1 MADKPIAPVLQPL
14 IGTLGEAVVK
24 AVNEEYLAQQAHAL
38 DVAKTAAEQS
48 RINSV
53 ARQLYNTK
61 AQEFATI
68 QAKSPKMLTGLGT
81 AGMATSYDFDK
92 RAKESDIRYGRSY
105 SDFTDLIKKFN
116 VARLPDY
123 DGAPAPFIGHIIMSR
138 PSLYVDIN
146 RGYSSGYSGEV
157 DEAPDPGKNFA
168 AMKQHPKTSAFV
180 NDKYGQALLNM
191 LSDTAYSPK
200 FMPVFTTRAVSY
212 SVGDVALKTVEK
224 GGTFYG
230 HMIKYG
236 HYSEE
241 HKLGGSVSIEFR
253 NDGYWSIL
261 KTIYIWMMYIDIIS
275 RSDVIKPSWI
285 SQMSGIL
292 DYAGSLYYL
301 VTDMGGSRLLYWEK
315 LTGIFPKSAPF
326 SLFSMNDGPGL
337 EDKITI
343 EFDYGMRSDPMDPN
357 VLFDINMLSGGNYYT
372 ASRYMQYGPGSPKA
386 YSFPDYSKPEQM
398 SYWANAVRPD
408 GFSRGNANFGLGD
421 QFAIKPIIQAVKNGQ
436 TLNYYLHWLK
446 S

>member
-48 RINSV
+48 RINTV

-157 DEAPDPGKNFA
+157 DEIG
-168 AMKQHPKTSAFV
+168 
-180 NDKYGQALLNM
+180 
-191 LSDTAYSPK
+191 
-200 FMPVFTTRAVSY
+200 RAHV
-212 SVGDVALKTVEK
+212 
-224 GGTFYG
+224 
-230 HMIKYG
+230 
-236 HYSEE
+236 
-241 HKLGGSVSIEFR
+241 
-253 NDGYWSIL
+253 
-261 KTIYIWMMYIDIIS
+261 
-275 RSDVIKPSWI
+275 
-285 SQMSGIL
+285 
-292 DYAGSLYYL
+292 
-301 VTDMGGSRLLYWEK
+301 
-315 LTGIFPKSAPF
+315 
-326 SLFSMNDGPGL
+326 
-337 EDKITI
+337 
-343 EFDYGMRSDPMDPN
+343 
-357 VLFDINMLSGGNYYT
+357 
-372 ASRYMQYGPGSPKA
+372 
-386 YSFPDYSKPEQM
+386 
-398 SYWANAVRPD
+398 
-408 GFSRGNANFGLGD
+408 
-421 QFAIKPIIQAVKNGQ
+421 
-436 TLNYYLHWLK
+436 
-446 S
+446 